1 MIRALPEP
9 KESVPGSNGNNS
21 TKEYLRRNNHY
32 IRRITVKG
40 RFFET
45 AYHRKYRIKNHFL
58 MYRKLRGKYMPFI
71 SELTKQA
78 NFDDLKV
85 ENAFNEFGLTTTL
98 ESYMEKNNSFIFRG
112 INDQFSAI
120 CSLLPSLKS
129 VFGKEYGEEDFA
141 VVAGDMAMF
150 RRVIKKSVR
159 KQSHSFIY
167 SELEGKVIC
176 DDFYQIPDTEITFY
190 YSDFVGLIYLK
201 KFSDQVHE
209 FIRIYGGSEEKATN
223 AFCSSI
229 YWTEDSIRLKEDVE
243 FFSKSKDWFVKRGL
257 PYARSYFLFGPPGN
271 GKTSTIRAI
280 GKFFGSE
287 IETFSFTGDYRDPD
301 REFMS
306 WVVGESESLDLDKI
320 DDSNQ
325 KIRILLLEDL
335 DRFFAK
341 DAHPKVSISCI
352 MNALD
357 GVVERKNSIFIAT
370 ANHPERLD
378 AGAFLRYGR
387 YDIRVEFKSPGFN
400 DIVNYL
406 ANILCHDSVSREAI
420 LSVAEKVKGQSF
432 SFCKGIFMASANKAF
447 TDKEN
452 SEKLICDKHFL
463 CAAKENLESALNK
476 GVNVGAKTG
485 F

>member
-1 MIRALPEP
+1 MVKLLREP
-9 KESVPGSNGNNS
+9 REAIPSSDYNNS
-21 TKEYLRRNNHY
+21 TKKYICRNNHF
-32 IRRITVKG
+32 IRKITTKG
-40 RFFET
+40 NFFET
-45 AYHRKYRIKNHFL
+45 AHHRKHRVKNHFL
-58 MYRKLRGKYMPFI
+58 VFPRLRRLYWPQI
-71 SELTKQA
+71 SDLAKQA
-78 NFDDLKV
+78 NLRDLRV
-85 ENAFNEFGLTTTL
+85 ENSFNEFGLTSTL

-120 CSLLPSLKS
+120 CSLLPSLRS

-150 RRVIKKSVR
+150 RRVMKKSVR
-159 KQSHSFIY
+159 KQSHSFVY
-167 SELEGKVIC
+167 SESEGKVIC
-176 DDFYQIPDTEITFY
+176 DDFYEIPDTEITFY
-190 YSDFVGLIYLK
+190 YSDFVGVIYLK
-201 KFSDQVHE
+201 RFSEQIHE
-209 FIRIYGGSEEKATN
+209 FIRVNGASEEKATN
-223 AFCSSI
+223 SFCSSI

-301 REFMS
+301 KEFMN
-306 WVVGESESLDLDKI
+306 WVVGEDEDLDMRNV
-320 DDSNQ
+320 DDSSQ

-357 GVVERKNSIFIAT
+357 GVIERKNSIFIAT

-387 YDIRVEFKSPGFN
+387 YDIRVEFKSPSYN
-400 DIVNYL
+400 DIVNYFK
-406 ANILCHDSVSREAI
+406 NILCHDSVSMEAI

-447 TDKEN
+447 SDKQN
-452 SEKLICDKHFL
+452 NEKLICDKHFL